1 MDHTVLHKN
10 IETPAPTLMSYG
22 VTIFS
27 NLSSSEFPLGLAH
40 VYSSVRRAA
49 GPWVNPFMQSVL
61 YIYTLQTI
69 APL

>member
-10 IETPAPTLMSYG
+10 IETPAPTLMIYDG
-22 VTIFS
+22 VIIFS

-61 YIYTLQTI
+61 YI
-69 APL
+69 